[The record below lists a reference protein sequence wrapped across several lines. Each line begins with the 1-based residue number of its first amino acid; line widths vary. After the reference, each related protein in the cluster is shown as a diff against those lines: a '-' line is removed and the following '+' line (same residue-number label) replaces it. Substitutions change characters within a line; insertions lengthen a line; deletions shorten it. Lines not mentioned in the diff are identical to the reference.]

1 VYEVKLHPNDG
12 IMEEGVNVTEYTY
25 GVGAKLPT
33 GSQIRKE
40 AAEFAGWYDNSSLSG
55 TPVTKITTTD
65 IGDKE
70 YWAKW
75 NTFDLNISGSAS
87 INVYSLNDDEC
98 AYKVDVFKY
107 KVDTESD
114 SQMDVYFTETTSPTE
129 GELSRPASIVKNK
142 YQVID
147 IPDSVAEYVS
157 NYKQMKKMYL
167 QVRVNAKDTDG
178 IPYYIFITEEVKVS
192 YCLAF
197 RQY

>member
-1 VYEVKLHPNDG
+1 
-12 IMEEGVNVTEYTY
+12 
-25 GVGAKLPT
+25 
-33 GSQIRKE
+33 
-40 AAEFAGWYDNSSLSG
+40 
-55 TPVTKITTTD
+55 
-65 IGDKE
+65 
-70 YWAKW
+70 
-75 NTFDLNISGSAS
+75 
-87 INVYSLNDDEC
+87 
-98 AYKVDVFKY
+98 
-107 KVDTESD
+107 
-114 SQMDVYFTETTSPTE
+114 MDVYFTETSSPTE
-129 GELSRPASIVKNK
+129 GELSIPASIVKNH